1 MLVNVF
7 EGDKVDSLLT
17 LKRKTDV
24 NGRPCMNKW
33 CPDSESNQGHG
44 DFQSLKKRPN
54 DLLELT
60 AFYWFTLRK
69 MLQLGAISLK

>member
-1 MLVNVF
+1 MLVNVS
-7 EGDKVDSLLT
+7 EGGKVDSLLT

-44 DFQSLKKRPN
+44 DFQSHSDK
-54 DLLELT
+54 LL
-60 AFYWFTLRK
+60 
-69 MLQLGAISLK
+69 IINSLSSSQKSFFHVHPVSTYK

>member
-1 MLVNVF
+1 MLMNVR

-44 DFQSLKKRPN
+44 DFQSDRRKTQVFNVNKAILVSFIN
-54 DLLELT
+54 CLL
-60 AFYWFTLRK
+60 
-69 MLQLGAISLK
+69 AILCS

>member
-1 MLVNVF
+1 MLVNVS

-33 CPDSESNQGHG
+33 CPETESNPWVEQWGT
-44 DFQSLKKRPN
+44 
-54 DLLELT
+54 LL
-60 AFYWFTLRK
+60 
-69 MLQLGAISLK
+69 S